1 VVEEVLVVLVSATLG
16 AGTAATGLPRAGT
29 AGAGSE
35 ATWRSNAKAPTIT
48 TAVIV
53 PNAIPKCLTRLLPK
67 RCICV
72 GIGNRARG
80 CVRDGRIGA
89 RLHQRVSGSDARI

>member
-16 AGTAATGLPRAGT
+16 AGTAATGLARAGT
-29 AGAGSE
+29 VGAGSE

-53 PNAIPKCLTRLLPK
+53 PNAIPKCLTRLLPRK
-67 RCICV
+67 V
-72 GIGNRARG
+72 YSPWNRES
-80 CVRDGRIGA
+80 CA
-89 RLHQRVSGSDARI
+89 RLRTGRPNRRAPTPAGFGFRRSY